1 MARPESL
8 AVLDEASQTL
18 AVEESSYLLNIK
30 YLGELNK
37 VSVLRLGVSEGDR
50 WNRRFRSPVRQT
62 RRRARRVFDPG
73 GG

>member
-50 WNRRFRSPVRQT
+50 WNRRFRSPVRRT
-62 RRRARRVFDPG
+62 RRGARRVFDPG

>member
-18 AVEESSYLLNIK
+18 AVEESSYLLNVK

-37 VSVLRLGVSEGDR
+37 VSVLRPGVSEGDR
-50 WNRRFRSPVRQT
+50 WNRRFRSPVRRT
-62 RRRARRVFDPG
+62 RREARRVFDPG

>member
-18 AVEESSYLLNIK
+18 AVEESSYLFNIK

-50 WNRRFRSPVRQT
+50 WKRRFRSPVRRT
-62 RRRARRVFDPG
+62 RRGARRVFDPG

>member
-18 AVEESSYLLNIK
+18 AVEESCYLLKIK
-30 YLGELNK
+30 CLGELNK

-50 WNRRFRSPVRQT
+50 WNRRFRSPVRRT
-62 RRRARRVFDPG
+62 RRGARRVFDPG